1 MYKYEFPRPRIT
13 VDVVILKP
21 SSFEEYEVLLVK
33 RKQEPYKGLLALP
46 GGHLEIEI
54 ERIHEA
60 ACREV
65 LEETGLHIRPSH
77 LRFVNYYDSLKRHPY
92 DRVITFGFVVLLD
105 SSTTPE
111 IKIQDLDEVES
122 CSWYKLEEAK
132 NLAYDHDK
140 ILEEAMRLI
149 GRINYV

>member
-1 MYKYEFPRPRIT
+1 M
-13 VDVVILKP
+13 
-21 SSFEEYEVLLVK
+21 
-33 RKQEPYKGLLALP
+33 
-46 GGHLEIEI
+46 
-54 ERIHEA
+54 
-60 ACREV
+60 
-65 LEETGLHIRPSH
+65 
-77 LRFVNYYDSLKRHPY
+77 KRHPY